1 MIKNLYLYGSIIIL
15 IFVSIIIRVSYE
27 LYNTKN
33 KENYENY
40 IIGYIPDIAPIDYYP
55 YSNWNIVD
63 ALYYPYNYFWNS
75 NIYTGRS
82 YGSIGYSNINNYH
95 PSNNRYYGTA
105 YKRPSN
111 NRYYGTGY
119 KHPSNNRYDT
129 GYKRHSTEYTQKSKK

>member
-15 IFVSIIIRVSYE
+15 IILCLIIRVNYE
-27 LYNTKN
+27 LYNTN

-40 IIGYIPDIAPIDYYP
+40 ITGYIPDIAPIDYYQ

-82 YGSIGYSNINNYH
+82 YGSIGYSNMNNYY
-95 PSNNRYYGTA
+95 PSNNKHYGTRYY
-105 YKRPSN
+105 PSN
-111 NRYYGTGY
+111 NKHYGTGY
-119 KHPSNNRYDT
+119 KY
-129 GYKRHSTEYTQKSKK
+129 QSKK